1 MDYRKTNPA
10 VIKSQLSRMEKED
23 FINHNKEIK
32 AIALKLIENNEIG
45 NLYRSLISIMKWSRD
60 FYLKRF

>member
-45 NLYRSLISIMKWSRD
+45 NLYRSLISIMKWSRV